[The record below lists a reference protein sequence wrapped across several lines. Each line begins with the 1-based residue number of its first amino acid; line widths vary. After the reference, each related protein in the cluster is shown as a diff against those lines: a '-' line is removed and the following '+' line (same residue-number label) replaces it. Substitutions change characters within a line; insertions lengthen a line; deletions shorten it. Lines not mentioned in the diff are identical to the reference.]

1 LQSGPSAGR
10 FRPGLSQGMGRNA
23 MGHDPQLEADV
34 RELKRLAARR
44 KLLALPATTFI
55 ERAPKECY
63 GNCRDPV
70 KIGVFGL
77 TCCYFFAQFEDY
89 TNTLRLEILQRQLVD
104 ADRDRRGRAGQAVL
118 GETATHPLARAE
130 RSDCSKPFSRLDRDV
145 EELALPDTN
154 RRRSARIVSEVF
166 MRLTRAVMGIWH
178 WTNEHIGL

>member
-1 LQSGPSAGR
+1 MDHLRVDSA
-10 FRPGLSQGMGRNA
+10 PGLSQAMGLNA

-34 RELKRLAARR
+34 RELKRLGARR

-77 TCCYFFAQFEDY
+77 TCCYFFAQYEDY

-104 ADRDRRGRAGQAVL
+104 AGTDRRGRAGQAVL
-118 GETATHPLARAE
+118 GETATHLLARGKW
-130 RSDCSKPFSRLDRDV
+130 SDCSKPLSRLDRDV
-145 EELALPDTN
+145 KELASLDTN

-166 MRLTRAVMGIWH
+166 MRLTRAVRGIWH
-178 WTNEHIGL
+178 WTSEHIGL

>member
-1 LQSGPSAGR
+1 
-10 FRPGLSQGMGRNA
+10 

-130 RSDCSKPFSRLDRDV
+130 RSDCSKPLSRLDRDV
-145 EELALPDTN
+145 EELALLDTN

>member
-1 LQSGPSAGR
+1 M
-10 FRPGLSQGMGRNA
+10 GLNA

-34 RELKRLAARR
+34 RELKRLGARR

-77 TCCYFFAQFEDY
+77 TCRYSFAQYEDY

-104 ADRDRRGRAGQAVL
+104 AGTDRRGRAGQAVL
-118 GETATHPLARAE
+118 GETATHLLARGKW
-130 RSDCSKPFSRLDRDV
+130 SDCSKPLSRLDRDV
-145 EELALPDTN
+145 KELASLDTN

-166 MRLTRAVMGIWH
+166 MRLTRAVRGIWH
-178 WTNEHIGL
+178 WTSEHIGL